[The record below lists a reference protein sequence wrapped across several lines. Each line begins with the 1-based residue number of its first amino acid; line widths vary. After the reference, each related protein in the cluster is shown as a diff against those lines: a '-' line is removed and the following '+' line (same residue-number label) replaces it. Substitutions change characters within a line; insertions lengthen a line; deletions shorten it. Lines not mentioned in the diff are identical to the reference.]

1 MTLRTLLKNQ
11 RGQAIVEM
19 ALILP
24 LLLMLLMGMM
34 EMGRIGN
41 AYLTATHA
49 ARHGARYGAVGG
61 SNTEITNK
69 VLQAAPSFDPSKV
82 TVTIEPQN
90 RGVGDDITVSVVYP
104 IQLIAP
110 LISGIVGNPVLVTSK
125 VIMRLE

>member
-1 MTLRTLLKNQ
+1 MKLRTLCKNQ

-24 LLLMLLMGMM
+24 LLLMMLMGMV

-61 SNTEITNK
+61 SNTEIINK
-69 VLQAAPSFDPSKV
+69 VLQAAPSFDPAKV
-82 TVTIEPQN
+82 TVTILPQN

-104 IQLIAP
+104 IELIAP
-110 LISGIVGNPVLVTSK
+110 LISGLVNNPVLVTST
-125 VIMRLE
+125 VIMKLE